1 MNRGIQLGIDS
12 QCLSYVIDAMAG
24 ISEPSDSLAVQKLA
38 LVRLFFHLP
47 DTLWVTPTVTLECAR
62 IRNTDW
68 AALHASFIRV
78 LFGELQSKKNNQS
91 MPVPPTS
98 GVIIPAR
105 MTVRFWPRR
114 KMWGITCFS
123 HLTQTSCAISPLTQP
138 GLNCCNQLNTG
149 NVWHFRAAQLQTRY
163 RTVQIRYPQRVGG
176 GGKRTTDSIEL
187 TCSGKPSHATHVK
200 H

>member
-62 IRNTDW
+62 IRNTDR

-78 LFGELQSKKNNQS
+78 LFGELQIKKQQS
-91 MPVPPTS
+91 VN
-98 GVIIPAR
+98 A
-105 MTVRFWPRR
+105 
-114 KMWGITCFS
+114 
-123 HLTQTSCAISPLTQP
+123 
-138 GLNCCNQLNTG
+138 
-149 NVWHFRAAQLQTRY
+149 RAADLRRHHSGENDCT
-163 RTVQIRYPQRVGG
+163 ILAEAEDVGHNVL
-176 GGKRTTDSIEL
+176 L
-187 TCSGKPSHATHVK
+187 TFDTNFVRHLASHAAGVELLQPAEYWEHLALPRGSTPDKVPHSMNPLSAESWWRW
-200 H
+200 